1 MKPIVYF
8 LLLFLLAGA
17 STPAFAQEANASA
30 AESFIISDR
39 LIEFTFIA
47 IAVVLLVII
56 LMLNRFYAKL
66 MVSMSGQDN
75 NSKKAF
81 TPAWLLV
88 PTMGQGS
95 LLQITA
101 TMDNTSFYFI
111 AGIILIEL
119 FVILYLVSN
128 INKLM
133 QSKADLVAE
142 AQKADA
148 AQSLLGGWMGW
159 LWDRMNRSVAIER
172 EGDILRHHEFDG
184 IRELDNDLPPWWV
197 WGFYLTIA
205 FSVVYLW
212 RYHVSN
218 TAPLQEQ
225 ELEIAMVKAEEQLR
239 EYRATAAN
247 LIDESNVEYNTDA
260 GWLERGAQVYAQNC
274 VACHGANGEGG
285 VGPNMTDDYFI
296 HGGDIQSIFRIV
308 KNGVLEKGMTPWK
321 DLLSPTQM
329 AQVASY
335 IKSMQGT
342 NVPNGKAPQGELFTE
357 SAGDAENVPP
367 ADTLNKEVP
376 AGDSL

>member
-1 MKPIVYF
+1 M
-8 LLLFLLAGA
+8 
-17 STPAFAQEANASA
+17 STPVFAQEANVST
-30 AESFIISDR
+30 AESFMNSDR

-66 MVSMSGQDN
+66 MVSMSGQDSD
-75 NSKKAF
+75 SKKAF
-81 TPAWLLV
+81 TPAWLLM
-88 PTMGQGS
+88 PAMGQGTF
-95 LLQITA
+95 LQITA
-101 TMDNTSFYFI
+101 NMDNTSFYFI

-119 FVILYLVSN
+119 LVILYLVNN

-172 EGDILRHHEFDG
+172 ESDILRHHEFDG

-225 ELEIAMVKAEEQLR
+225 ELEIAMVRAEEQLR

-260 GWLERGAQVYAQNC
+260 GWLERGAQVYTQNC

-342 NVPNGKAPQGELFTE
+342 NVPNGKAPQGELYQE
-357 SAGDAENVPP
+357 SAEDAETAP
-367 ADTLNKEVP
+367 AADSLSQETP